1 MAEIKLQIIEGPDAG
16 QELDVEGAA
25 VVGRDPASAALVV
38 NDPEASRRHA
48 SLIPEGQSINVE
60 DLGSTNGTFVNG
72 EKLVGARVVVPGDRL
87 RIGTTVLEVALAS
100 SGAAAAY
107 APAEPAADA
116 GSDAPAL
123 AGVSGGSPEQP
134 PEGPGG
140 VPPSGPGGPPPPPP
154 PGAPDPGAGG
164 PPPPPPGGGYAP
176 PEPPTEAPPG
186 APPSYQP
193 VQYGGGSDYPVDF
206 QADYPEGG
214 ISRWRALFQGL
225 LLIPH
230 FIVLLFV
237 YIGVYVVWIITWFA
251 ILFTGKYPEGMF
263 NFLAGAL
270 KWGNRV
276 NGFQYWFT
284 EDYPP
289 FSLDD
294 EPDYPVRT
302 RIDYPPNGKIARWRV
317 LVHWLLAIPHFI
329 VVAFLFIAE
338 YIILV
343 ITFFSILFTRK
354 WPRSMFDFTVGI
366 IRWRTRANAYGYFW
380 MTEEYPPFSL
390 D

>member
-1 MAEIKLQIIEGPDAG
+1 MADIKLQIIEGPGAG
-16 QELDVEGAA
+16 QELDVQGAA
-25 VVGRDPASAALVV
+25 VIGRDPGSAALVV
-38 NDPEASRRHA
+38 PDPEASRRHA
-48 SLIPEGQSINVE
+48 SLIPEGQSVNVE

-72 EKLVGARVVVPGDRL
+72 EKLVGARVLVPGDRL
-87 RIGTTVLEVALAS
+87 RIGATVLEVALS
-100 SGAAAAY
+100 SRAAAGAY
-107 APAEPAADA
+107 AEPAAAEPADDFADDA
-116 GSDAPAL
+116 TAL

-134 PEGPGG
+134 PGP
-140 VPPSGPGGPPPPPP
+140 PGPPPPPPP

-176 PEPPTEAPPG
+176 PAPPTEAPPG
-186 APPSYQP
+186 APPSYPP
-193 VQYGGGSDYPVDF
+193 VQYGGGSSYPVDF
-206 QADYPEGG
+206 QAEYPEEG
-214 ISRWRALFQGL
+214 ISRWRALFQGF

-237 YIGVYVVWIITWFA
+237 FIGVYFVWLITFFA
-251 ILFTGKYPEGMF
+251 ILFTGRYPQGMF
-263 NFLAGAL
+263 NFLAGAMH
-270 KWGNRV
+270 WSNRV
-276 NGFQYWFT
+276 TGFSYWMT

-289 FSLDD
+289 FSLDP

-302 RIDYPPNGKIARWRV
+302 RIDYPPDGRIARWRV

-329 VVAFLFIAE
+329 VVGFLFIAE
-338 YIILV
+338 YIVIV